1 LKPSNRLNE
10 AQWIE
15 LQEKGATIL
24 RMFRDRMPALAPML
38 DGVEFVRPDLRYT
51 GSLNLDLGDGHIV
64 ELHEFGGAHSRG
76 DQAIT
81 GRMSPPV
88 GSNAPGV
95 ALTRPTKVPMSAPTR
110 VRLSRTPTRCRSSSP
125 AKSPV

>member
-38 DGVEFVRPDLRYT
+38 DGVEFVRPDLR
-51 GSLNLDLGDGHIV
+51 
-64 ELHEFGGAHSRG
+64 
-76 DQAIT
+76 
-81 GRMSPPV
+81 
-88 GSNAPGV
+88 
-95 ALTRPTKVPMSAPTR
+95 
-110 VRLSRTPTRCRSSSP
+110 
-125 AKSPV
+125 